1 MLRATPADGSFSGR
15 ISEIRWS
22 TSSSANAQSRQAAA
36 ASLAIPWR
44 ARAGVMDHP
53 TSSSSMPS
61 TTRLTKPDVS
71 QELARCPVLDGK
83 KRVAV
88 PILVFDPL
96 PDPGPG
102 LVYRER
108 MRVKAHV
115 VGIGLDGVERL
126 QVEEVPSEGS
136 QSKAVGL

>member
-1 MLRATPADGSFSGR
+1 MIHSQLRERPIPAGGGRLAGDPLAGASRRDGPPHLQLVDAVHHQ
-15 ISEIRWS
+15 ID
-22 TSSSANAQSRQAAA
+22 Q
-36 ASLAIPWR
+36 
-44 ARAGVMDHP
+44 
-53 TSSSSMPS
+53 
-61 TTRLTKPDVS
+61 PDVS